1 MDMLEP
7 LGTPSGQPG
16 AVVARRVEEASL
28 NAWPA
33 IQQMLFDGWLLRFAG
48 GFTRRANSIVPLYPS
63 MQPIPEKVRYCEN
76 LFAREQLQT
85 IFRLTSIDELHDL
98 DDYLASRG
106 YRYADRSEV
115 LTTSLNG
122 GTLDPRLRLLQRD
135 EWLSVYRELTDM
147 PAPAMALHGAVLKGI
162 QAECAFAVLGEPD
175 NPLACGLAV
184 AEQELLGLFD
194 VVTHSDRRRQGHGT
208 TLVRSLLAWGSQMN
222 CTSAYL
228 QVVSDNAA
236 GQALYANLGFE
247 SCYHYWYRIS
257 G

>member
-1 MDMLEP
+1 MDMPESLD
-7 LGTPSGQPG
+7 TPSAKPG
-16 AVVARRVEEASL
+16 AVAARRVEEASL

-63 MQPIPEKVRYCEN
+63 TQPIPEKVRYCEN

-85 IFRLTSIDELHDL
+85 IFRLTSIAEMREL
-98 DDYLASRG
+98 DDYLAARG

-115 LTTSLNG
+115 LTT
-122 GTLDPRLRLLQRD
+122 TLTSGEQDSRLRLLQRD
-135 EWLSVYRELTDM
+135 EWLTVYGELTDM

-162 QAECAFAVLGEPD
+162 QAECAFAVLGEPG

-184 AEQELLGLFD
+184 AEQDLLGLFD
-194 VVTHSDRRRQGHGT
+194 VVTHPAQRRQGHGT
-208 TLVRSLLAWGSQMN
+208 ALVRSLLGWGAAKN
-222 CTSAYL
+222 CSSAYL
-228 QVVSDNAA
+228 QVVSDNTA
-236 GQALYANLGFE
+236 GRALYANLGFA